1 MRIAQFLIFV
11 TPWHSSTTGAR
22 RPTLSQRCRAICT
35 ASAKSHA
42 VPGWLEVV
50 SVLFTPCMFFFNQFW
65 WRGAVTRDQKKINT
79 KMNLTY
85 KSFKSKLLW
94 IYLLSMEIK
103 NLLICYWTWL
113 VTDPFVDT
121 LSPSCKG
128 LPCWAFVK
136 SEIIGKWQIMK
147 WMLNLY
153 VW

>member
-65 WRGAVTRDQKKINT
+65 WRGAVTRDQKKINA

-85 KSFKSKLLW
+85 KKIGLNCFKYISYSWKSKIFLCVVELGW
-94 IYLLSMEIK
+94 SQIYLL
-103 NLLICYWTWL
+103 
-113 VTDPFVDT
+113 T
-121 LSPSCKG
+121 LHH
-128 LPCWAFVK
+128 LHVK
-136 SEIIGKWQIMK
+136 VCHVEHLKKVRLSVNDKLWNEC
-147 WMLNLY
+147 
-153 VW
+153 